1 MRVRATALGLN
12 RKQEIMQSSLAE
24 SRTSRGTVAVAVAV
38 AAAGIV
44 LAGLSAAYIAGMFG
58 LSSAVA
64 SQIVNAIS
72 VGGAV
77 LAIALALVSGGIAG
91 AVVAT
96 ARWAITK
103 WGEKAAIA

>member
-1 MRVRATALGLN
+1 
-12 RKQEIMQSSLAE
+12 MQNSLAE
-24 SRTSRGTVAVAVAV
+24 SRTSRGTVAVAAIV
-38 AAAGIV
+38 AAAGII

-58 LSSAVA
+58 LSTTIA
-64 SQIVNAIS
+64 SQIVTAVS